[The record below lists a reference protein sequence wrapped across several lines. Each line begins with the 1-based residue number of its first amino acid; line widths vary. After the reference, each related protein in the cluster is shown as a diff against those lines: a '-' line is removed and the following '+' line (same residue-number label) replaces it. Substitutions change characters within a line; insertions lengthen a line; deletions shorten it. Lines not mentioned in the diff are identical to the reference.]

1 MYYIHGVFKRAA
13 REKAIKET
21 YFVAMQETSSKLL
34 VLTIR
39 WIVRSF
45 LRLTLREPLY
55 CSSSVSM
62 GLQLV
67 DVTPCIDF
75 NGTDFVA
82 QDCDTI
88 TAPVTFV
95 NGELVAGTACSTGVN
110 SFSDITISA
119 TGEGCAT
126 FTATTVPRVIDNA
139 GTLASTDVVSVATT
153 ADAVATDVA
162 STSTSGAVTR
172 FCLAGDGSLNPVP

>member
-1 MYYIHGVFKRAA
+1 MTNKASQSEKYEFKKNANPIHCCPCPDQWFSRRIMYYIHGVFRRAA

-62 GLQLV
+62 GVCTKKKRKKEKNL
-67 DVTPCIDF
+67 P
-75 NGTDFVA
+75 
-82 QDCDTI
+82 
-88 TAPVTFV
+88 
-95 NGELVAGTACSTGVN
+95 
-110 SFSDITISA
+110 
-119 TGEGCAT
+119 
-126 FTATTVPRVIDNA
+126 
-139 GTLASTDVVSVATT
+139 
-153 ADAVATDVA
+153 
-162 STSTSGAVTR
+162 
-172 FCLAGDGSLNPVP
+172 